1 MQIRSLKLALVL
13 LLVICVGSA
22 LPRVV
27 TIDVIRHRFRHR
39 DRPVECGGGGRRGD
53 ADRQLYQYCA
63 HHEDQRERA
72 VLLRGRYPG
81 HL

>member
-13 LLVICVGSA
+13 LLAICVGRRSA
-22 LPRVV
+22 PVV
-27 TIDVIRHRFRHR
+27 TIGVIRHRFRLVTDPSNAVVAGAAIMLTDSSTNISR
-39 DRPVECGGGGRRGD
+39 NPNTNTDG
-53 ADRQLYQYCA
+53 
-63 HHEDQRERA
+63 A